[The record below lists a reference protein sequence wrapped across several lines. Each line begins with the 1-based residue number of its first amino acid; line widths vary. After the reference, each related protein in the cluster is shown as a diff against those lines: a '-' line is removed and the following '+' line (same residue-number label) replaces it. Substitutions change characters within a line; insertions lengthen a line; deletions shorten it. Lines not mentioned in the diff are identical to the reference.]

1 MKDETLSL
9 IVIAFIVIS
18 GVSWAIFAGI
28 SLILFLPLEIVAGV
42 FLVAVAAAVRCYSIH
57 YFCHSKAIKRVL
69 MWLRIKRV
77 MLSPPVF
84 NGA

>member
-28 SLILFLPLEIVAGV
+28 SLILFFPFEIVAGV
-42 FLVAVAAAVRCYSIH
+42 FLVAVAAAVV
-57 YFCHSKAIKRVL
+57 AITLTIFAIRKQER
-69 MWLRIKRV
+69 RYQ
-77 MLSPPVF
+77 
-84 NGA
+84 NEG

>member
-18 GVSWAIFAGI
+18 GVSGAIFAGI

-42 FLVAVAAAVRCYSIH
+42 FLVALAATVVAIAL
-57 YFCHSKAIKRVL
+57 AIFAIRKQERGYTSNRDRL
-69 MWLRIKRV
+69 D
-77 MLSPPVF
+77 F
-84 NGA
+84 

>member
-18 GVSWAIFAGI
+18 GVSWTIFAGI

-42 FLVAVAAAVRCYSIH
+42 FLVAVAAAVV
-57 YFCHSKAIKRVL
+57 AIALAIFAIRKQER
-69 MWLRIKRV
+69 RYQ
-77 MLSPPVF
+77 
-84 NGA
+84 NEA